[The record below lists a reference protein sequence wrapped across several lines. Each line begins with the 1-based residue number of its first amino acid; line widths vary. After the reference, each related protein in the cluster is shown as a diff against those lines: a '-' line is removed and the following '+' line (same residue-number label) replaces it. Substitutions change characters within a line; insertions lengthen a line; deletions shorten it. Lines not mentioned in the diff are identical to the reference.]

1 MAKTTT
7 QKTAKAV
14 ENNKFKMP
22 EWSNLLSNIVDGF
35 HTSITFVKVIG
46 VGAAASYLIVVGMN
60 KTDAIYIGLG
70 AVLAGYAIVVFVT
83 TAHIATKS
91 RRAS

>member
-1 MAKTTT
+1 MAKTT
-7 QKTAKAV
+7 QKAAKA
-14 ENNKFKMP
+14 EKTNKFNMP
-22 EWSNLLSNIVDGF
+22 AWSVIWSNIVDGF
-35 HTSITFVKVIG
+35 FTSITFVKVIG
-46 VGAAASYLIVVGMN
+46 VGAAASYLITVGIN